1 MSLVIDT
8 RRVIRVL
15 LADGWHDIKQGSF
28 DLDAYEFMDG
38 YDDYNQPVVI
48 FKGDQSASIPSTGFT
63 FIEDGVRIDG
73 PLTSVL
79 AVATQTGKGK
89 LR

>member
-1 MSLVIDT
+1 MPT
-8 RRVIRVL
+8 
-15 LADGWHDIKQGSF
+15 
-28 DLDAYEFMDG
+28 EFMDG

-48 FKGDQSASIPSTGFT
+48 FKGDQTSIPCTGFT

-73 PLTSVL
+73 PLTSIL
-79 AVATQTGKGK
+79 AVATRTGKGK